1 MMNFTENER
10 KALNI
15 ICADC
20 DEIDGY
26 GYTTTN
32 DAVAALIKGTKWD
45 GYVIGAVITNLQKKG
60 AISIEHDRDRT
71 SIWVERDAMLDAGFI
86 THEEYEGYTSR

>member
-1 MMNFTENER
+1 MTNFTENER

-26 GYTTTN
+26 GYTTLN
-32 DAVAALIKGTKWD
+32 DAISALIESREWD
-45 GYVIGAVITNLQKKG
+45 NGQTIGAIVANLQKKG
-60 AISIEHDRDRT
+60 AISIEWDRDRT
-71 SIWVERDAMLDAGFI
+71 HVLLSTAYFDQC
-86 THEEYEGYTSR
+86 